1 MRVLGK
7 PEISNAIKFD
17 DLNTLMSNFEPPSP
31 RDDGP
36 EMAVPQE
43 DEEEYGDAS
52 DLQNEDNSQSELSKE
67 AIAQQQKVPQKN
79 KRKQ

>member
-52 DLQNEDNSQSELSKE
+52 DL
-67 AIAQQQKVPQKN
+67 
-79 KRKQ
+79 